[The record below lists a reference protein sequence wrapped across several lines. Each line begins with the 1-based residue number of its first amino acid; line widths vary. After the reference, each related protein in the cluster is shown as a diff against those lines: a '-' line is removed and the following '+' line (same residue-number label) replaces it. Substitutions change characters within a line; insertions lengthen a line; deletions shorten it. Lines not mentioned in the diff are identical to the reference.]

1 MSSPMSDREHQI
13 ESALAL
19 GEARI
24 LVRELISLRSG
35 DERLAHLDLRFPAL
49 DQDSARQLDNA
60 DDLILFHVLVQGWD
74 DAISEAIAGFFERR
88 SRELVQ
94 KRERDFRLLGI
105 PQPTLGD
112 FLDHDEIAKLLQA
125 SFDVAGTI
133 NHTGVRHA
141 RAQRLDFAIRH
152 FGSAINACPVHPEP
166 LINRGKAYLMLG
178 RKDEG
183 LKDLELALPLS
194 GGDTEVDALLKQHRR
209 SPRS

>member
-1 MSSPMSDREHQI
+1 MPDLERQI
-13 ESALAL
+13 ENALAL

-35 DERLAHLDLRFPAL
+35 DERLAHLDRRFSAL

-60 DDLILFHVLVQGWD
+60 DDLILFHVRVQGWD
-74 DAISEAIAGFFERR
+74 DAMSEAIAGFFERR
-88 SRELVQ
+88 SRELAQ
-94 KRERDFRLLGI
+94 ERERGFRLLGI
-105 PQPTLGD
+105 PHPTLRD
-112 FLDHDEIAKLLQA
+112 FLDNDKIAELLQA

-152 FGSAINACPVHPEP
+152 FSSAINACPVRPEP

-178 RKDEG
+178 RKEEA

-194 GGDTEVDALLKQHRR
+194 GGDTEVDALLKQHRT